1 MSSGLT
7 AILPRPLRTL
17 IGTAFVM
24 VLAGCSTIL
33 AQVVPSHNQ
42 SLDPAAAPSGRYVL
56 DPEHAS
62 IVFKVDHLG
71 FSRLVGRFNSF
82 SAEIAYD
89 QTRPDESR
97 LEVAIDAAS
106 VDMNVPTLDEMLE
119 GDDYFR
125 AGDFPEITF
134 RAEGVEILTE
144 AQGRITGDMTI
155 AGTTRPVSFDVT
167 FNGGANNPFSGRYTL
182 GFHGRGQL
190 LRSEFGLK
198 KWLPVV
204 GDEVTF
210 EIEAEFGH
218 AGS

>member
-1 MSSGLT
+1 MSSGLNAT
-7 AILPRPLRTL
+7 PPRPLRTL
-17 IGTAFVM
+17 MAAALVM
-24 VLAGCSTIL
+24 ALAGCSTIL
-33 AQVVPSHNQ
+33 AQAIPSHHQ

-82 SAEIAYD
+82 SAEIAYA
-89 QTRPDESR
+89 QARPEESR
-97 LEVAIDAAS
+97 LEVTIGAAS
-106 VDMNVPTLDEMLE
+106 VDMNVPALDEMLR
-119 GDDYFR
+119 GGDYFK
-125 AGDFPEITF
+125 ADDFPEITF
-134 RAEGVEILTE
+134 RAQGVEILTE
-144 AQGRITGDMTI
+144 AQGRVTGDMTI

-190 LRSEFGLK
+190 LRSDFGLK

-204 GDEVTF
+204 GDAVTF